1 VRAAWKSEAET
12 LVPERQDGPHFP
24 LHLYGAR
31 QRDGDQVTF
40 IHPESDL
47 CVPVL
52 AVPG

>member
-1 VRAAWKSEAET
+1 MRADWKSEAET

-40 IHPESDL
+40 IHSESNL
-47 CVPVL
+47 RVPVL
-52 AVPG
+52 AAPR